1 MEVFAKNIIKGA
13 LFLLMLFS
21 MGTVFCQKNRAN
33 TLDWKAKNGKSG
45 NTLTHAYVD
54 LSKLYLETDF
64 VKADSNGQVIEV
76 IYPVL
81 LELDPS
87 NIRPKLCFE

>member
-1 MEVFAKNIIKGA
+1 MI
-13 LFLLMLFS
+13 FS
-21 MGTVFCQKNRAN
+21 MGTVFCKKNRAN
-33 TLDWKAKNGKSG
+33 TLDWKAKNAKSG

-81 LELDPS
+81 LELDPIKYS
-87 NIRPKLCFE
+87 TKTLF